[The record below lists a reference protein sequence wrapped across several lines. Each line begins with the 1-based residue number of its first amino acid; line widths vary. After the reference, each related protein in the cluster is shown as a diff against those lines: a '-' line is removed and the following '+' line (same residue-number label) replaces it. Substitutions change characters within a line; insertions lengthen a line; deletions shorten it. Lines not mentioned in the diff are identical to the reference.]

1 MNVRQKRENRT
12 LINLQKY
19 SNTTMENKTMKNGTE
34 QFHKEGRTQAGFTL
48 VELAFAV
55 SILMLL
61 SALGGLTVFNYKERQ
76 EDRATELAAQSALLG
91 VMKAHRDYDENT
103 TVEAALEYWKQS
115 YGKYA
120 DITVEAE
127 EVEGCVRVK
136 ATNKRGYTAQKEN
149 GYGCYEEETIAFPA
163 PEPERIDPNPPST
176 PKTYTDEE
184 IRAIEEEY
192 SQYRNIG

>member
-1 MNVRQKRENRT
+1 
-12 LINLQKY
+12 
-19 SNTTMENKTMKNGTE
+19 MENKTMKNGTE
-34 QFHKEGRTQAGFTL
+34 QIHKEGRTQAGFTL

-55 SILMLL
+55 SLLMLL
-61 SALGGLTVFNYKERQ
+61 SALGGLTMLNFKERQ

-91 VMKAHRDYDENT
+91 VMKAHRDWDENT
-103 TVEAALEYWKQS
+103 TVEAALEEWKQS

-127 EVEGCVRVK
+127 EVEGCVRIK
-136 ATNKRGYTAQKEN
+136 ATNKHGYAVQKED
-149 GYGCYEEETIAFPA
+149 GYGCYGEETMTLPP

-184 IRAIEEEY
+184 IREIEEEY